1 MFLLFDI
8 TKQVLHIFSYLF
20 YLSIL
25 SGDIEVNPGPNSS
38 HELSVCHWNLDSI
51 GSHNF
56 AKLSL
61 LEAYN
66 AIHNFD
72 IICLSETYLD
82 SSVLSENPSLSLDGY
97 TLVRADDPG
106 NVKRGGVCVYH
117 KNILPICFLNISLLQ
132 ECLVFEFT
140 LEKQKC
146 ILMTLYR
153 SPSQSNDEFD
163 NFMTNFE
170 LTLDV
175 INNMDPFLFIVLG
188 DFNAKSCNWK
198 KTDKS
203 TSEGKKVEDITLM
216 QLITCPTHIMPN
228 SSSCIDLIFTN
239 QTNLVV
245 DSGVHS
251 SLHPN
256 CHHQIIFAKFNL
268 NVFYPPPYERLVWR
282 YHEAKKEQIFHAV
295 NNFDWNRAFENLDID
310 AQIKLFNET
319 VINIFTNYVPHKTI
333 VCNDR
338 DPPWIDDSIKDLIFQ
353 KERAYE
359 MYLLNQSD
367 QYYYQN
373 FQQAKENLC
382 NLLQSKKNDYY
393 KGISYKLSDARSSPK
408 CYWSLLK
415 TVSNGRKVPCIPPIF
430 NEYNEFVIDFI
441 EKSKIFNNFFSK
453 QCSVIENN
461 SELPINFSKLT
472 NNTISS
478 VNFETSDLLQIIRN
492 LDVNKAHGH
501 DNISVRMLKICD
513 TSICK
518 PLELIF
524 RNCLNQ
530 GLFPSEWKKAHVVPI
545 HKKGSKHIISNYRP
559 ISLLSVC
566 GKVFEKNLY
575 KSIFDYLTE
584 NNLLSSNQ
592 SGFKPGDSCTNQLLS
607 ISHEI
612 YSSLDKNLETRAVFL
627 DISKA
632 FDRVW
637 HEGLI
642 HKLKLN
648 GIQGNLLNVLTS
660 FLNSRKQRVVLNG
673 QCSDWKNVSAG
684 VPQGSILGPLFFL
697 IYINDLPDGLITNA
711 KLFADDTSLFSTVF
725 NSNNSASDL
734 NHDLEKISSWAFQW
748 KMSFNPDPSKQAQE
762 VIFSRK
768 LIKPIHSPL
777 FFNNEEVIKST
788 HQKHLGI
795 ILDEKLNLFDHVSSM
810 ISKANK
816 GIGIIRKLHS
826 FLPRSALITIYK
838 SFVRSHLDY
847 GDILYDQ
854 PTNESFTRKI
864 ESVQYNAALAITG
877 AIRGTSRDKL
887 YKELGLESLQ
897 SRRWM
902 RRLCLFFK
910 VLKNEQPNYLFDIIP
925 KNESTHNTRFHHNIP
940 SLRVNRDFFKNSF
953 FPSTIGEWNGL
964 DMAVRSS
971 ASVSAFKSSLLKVIR
986 PLPNRLIYVNNP
998 IGLKLLTR
1006 LRLGLSHLR
1015 EHKFKHNFLDSLNP
1029 LCTCGLE
1036 AETTTHFF
1044 LRCHHF
1050 SVLRLT
1056 LLDKIR
1062 HIDNQILNQT
1072 NDFIT
1077 RVLLFGDNKYNSIT
1091 NSDIIKISIE
1101 YIIDSKRFDCPFM

>member
-1 MFLLFDI
+1 
-8 TKQVLHIFSYLF
+8 
-20 YLSIL
+20 
-25 SGDIEVNPGPNSS
+25 
-38 HELSVCHWNLDSI
+38 
-51 GSHNF
+51 
-56 AKLSL
+56 
-61 LEAYN
+61 
-66 AIHNFD
+66 
-72 IICLSETYLD
+72 
-82 SSVLSENPSLSLDGY
+82 
-97 TLVRADDPG
+97 
-106 NVKRGGVCVYH
+106 
-117 KNILPICFLNISLLQ
+117 
-132 ECLVFEFT
+132 
-140 LEKQKC
+140 
-146 ILMTLYR
+146 
-153 SPSQSNDEFD
+153 
-163 NFMTNFE
+163 
-170 LTLDV
+170 
-175 INNMDPFLFIVLG
+175 
-188 DFNAKSCNWK
+188 
-198 KTDKS
+198 
-203 TSEGKKVEDITLM
+203 
-216 QLITCPTHIMPN
+216 MPN

-788 HQKHLGI
+788 HQKHLGL

-826 FLPRSALITIYK
+826 FLPRSALITLYK

-902 RRLCLFFK
+902 F
-910 VLKNEQPNYLFDIIP
+910 
-925 KNESTHNTRFHHNIP
+925 
-940 SLRVNRDFFKNSF
+940 
-953 FPSTIGEWNGL
+953 
-964 DMAVRSS
+964 
-971 ASVSAFKSSLLKVIR
+971 
-986 PLPNRLIYVNNP
+986 
-998 IGLKLLTR
+998 
-1006 LRLGLSHLR
+1006 
-1015 EHKFKHNFLDSLNP
+1015 
-1029 LCTCGLE
+1029 
-1036 AETTTHFF
+1036 
-1044 LRCHHF
+1044 
-1050 SVLRLT
+1050 
-1056 LLDKIR
+1056 
-1062 HIDNQILNQT
+1062 
-1072 NDFIT
+1072 
-1077 RVLLFGDNKYNSIT
+1077 
-1091 NSDIIKISIE
+1091 
-1101 YIIDSKRFDCPFM
+1101 